1 MKKNNS
7 YLADDEIDLGEIIIS
22 LWREK
27 ILILSTSIICG
38 FLGYLYA
45 SFIITKQF
53 KTEVILRN
61 PPTHLF
67 KPYENVLDYKKANE
81 IFISNFK
88 LNFFSSDNLES
99 FVEENRGINNFNG
112 YLKLKNIIPEKY
124 FANRLQQDMS
134 YNKSADINYSS
145 KYFLLFSEELD
156 GDIFLN
162 NFVEFI
168 QKKNI
173 FEFKKILKS
182 EIIYKIN
189 NQKDNLDILK
199 KLIYSKNPLRLP
211 EYLKND
217 PEDLENF
224 LYKSDFLLV
233 REINQLSQIIIT
245 LEKKLI
251 DLENDQFNYDIFLDK
266 ASPPALVNK
275 KIASFFFIGGL
286 IAGLILSLVVLFF
299 KYTFKTKV
307 KNLK

>member
-61 PPTHLF
+61 PPAHLF
-67 KPYENVLDYKKANE
+67 KSYENILDYKKANE

>member
-1 MKKNNS
+1 MKKNDS
-7 YLADDEIDLGEIIIS
+7 YLADDEIDLGEIINL

-45 SFIITKQF
+45 SFIITKEF

-61 PPTHLF
+61 PPPHLF
-67 KPYENVLDYKKANE
+67 QPYEIVLNKDRATE

-99 FVEENRGINNFNG
+99 FVEENRGINNFRE
-112 YLKLKNIIPEKY
+112 YFKSKNIIPKKY

-134 YNKSADINYSS
+134 DKNSLNLLG

-156 GDIFLN
+156 GVIFLN

-173 FEFKKILKS
+173 LEFKEILKS
-182 EIIYKIN
+182 QIKNIIS
-189 NQKDNLDILK
+189 NQKNDLYTLK
-199 KLIYSKNPLRLP
+199 ELIYSKNPLRLP
-211 EYLKND
+211 DNLKND
-217 PEDLENF
+217 PQDFESF
-224 LYKSDFLLV
+224 LYKSDFLLA
-233 REINQLSQIIIT
+233 REINQLSQRIIT

-251 DLENDQFNYDIFLDK
+251 DLENDQFNYNIFLDK
-266 ASPPALVNK
+266 ASPPALTNK
-275 KIASFFFIGGL
+275 KNVSFFFVSGL
-286 IAGLILSLVVLFF
+286 IAGLILSSVILFF
-299 KYTFKTKV
+299 KYIFKTKV

>member
-61 PPTHLF
+61 PPAHLF
-67 KPYENVLDYKKANE
+67 KSYENILDYKKANE

-134 YNKSADINYSS
+134 YNKNADINYSS